1 MLDLIFAAAFAYCT
15 QTVNLTTQIIAESVP
30 TYIIEE
36 ECSMVIKKDD
46 RFYYICQEDIDLICR
61 CVMSEGGSEPDD
73 CQQAIAT
80 VIFNRYFSPNYPND
94 FKEIIIPGQF
104 SIADNGA
111 VTDQVRYNVQMAMY
125 NYGTFYQIV
134 PYNCY
139 YFRADHY
146 HSFGIPER
154 CIGNTY
160 FSLSDKATD

>member
-1 MLDLIFAAAFAYCT
+1 MLSLIFAAAIACCT
-15 QTVNLTTQIIAESVP
+15 KTVNLTTQIIATSVP

-61 CVMSEGGSEPDD
+61 CVMSETGSESDD
-73 CQQAIAT
+73 CQQAAAI
-80 VIFNRYFSPNYPND
+80 VILNRYFSPNYPNE
-94 FKEIIIPGQF
+94 FSEIIIPGQF
-104 SIADNGA
+104 STTDNGE

-134 PYNCY
+134 PYTCY
-139 YFRADHY
+139 YFRANHY
-146 HSFGIPER
+146 HNFGIPYR
-154 CIGNTY
+154 CIDNTY